1 MAASGTAPPVRRT
14 QAERSA
20 AMRTRLL
27 DATIECLVTY
37 GYAGTT
43 TPRIAELAGVTRGA
57 QIHHFRSK
65 EDLVVAAI
73 EHLAQQRTQ
82 AAIRELGQ
90 IRTIPDP
97 VATALDFL
105 WEAHQGPM
113 FIATVELWV
122 AARTD
127 RVLAQHIER
136 VEAVVN
142 GTLVAAIAQ
151 LMPGHP
157 AQKEIRN
164 VVYTAMDA
172 LRGILVASFVD
183 QDTERA
189 RRRWERVCG
198 HLRQIAADA
207 IRDSPSDR
215 RAQPGSDGERNAG
228 EDGLQRQKRQPEAHQ
243 RGHGDVAGGDE
254 LELVHKPAEVTGD

>member
-1 MAASGTAPPVRRT
+1 MAASGSAPAARRT

-27 DATIECLVTY
+27 DATIDCLVSY
-37 GYAGTT
+37 GYSGTT

-65 EDLVVAAI
+65 EDLVVAAV

-90 IRTIPDP
+90 VRSIPDP

-172 LRGILVASFVD
+172 LRGILVSNFVD
-183 QDTERA
+183 DDPQRA
-189 RRRWERVCG
+189 RRRWDRACV
-198 HLRQIAADA
+198 HLRQ
-207 IRDSPSDR
+207 
-215 RAQPGSDGERNAG
+215 
-228 EDGLQRQKRQPEAHQ
+228 
-243 RGHGDVAGGDE
+243 VA
-254 LELVHKPAEVTGD
+254 TGVLPYPH

>member
-1 MAASGTAPPVRRT
+1 VVEVGERRVRRT

-43 TPRIAELAGVTRGA
+43 TPRVAERAGVTRGA

-73 EHLAQQRTQ
+73 EHLAQQRVQ
-82 AAIRELGQ
+82 AAMREFG
-90 IRTIPDP
+90 RVEASSDP
-97 VATALDFL
+97 VSTVLDFL

-127 RVLAQHIER
+127 SVLAAHVER
-136 VEAVVN
+136 VEPVVN
-142 GTLVAAIAQ
+142 STLISAIAQ
-151 LMPGHP
+151 LVPDH
-157 AQKEIRN
+157 ATRKELRN
-164 VVYTAMDA
+164 FVYTAMDA
-172 LRGILVASFVD
+172 LRGILLNSFVD
-183 QDTERA
+183 GDTGRA
-189 RRRWERVCG
+189 RRRWDRACEQ
-198 HLRQIAADA
+198 LQI
-207 IRDSPSDR
+207 I
-215 RAQPGSDGERNAG
+215 
-228 EDGLQRQKRQPEAHQ
+228 
-243 RGHGDVAGGDE
+243 VAGLLATESLD
-254 LELVHKPAEVTGD
+254 